1 MIEKPFGYDLESA
14 RKLNTELQKYFE
26 EEHIYRVDH
35 YLGKK
40 YVRELYEYRLN
51 LVSEWSGQNIAQVR
65 ILSSETLTMEGRGEY
80 YDKSGATRDF
90 LQNHLLQIL
99 AIAIMEIGASQD
111 SRNLQKSKYDA
122 LKSIKPLLIDPN
134 HDVIF

>member
-40 YVRELYEYRLN
+40 YVRDLYEYRLN
-51 LVSEWSGQNIAQVR
+51 LTHEWNDKTIAQVR
-65 ILSSETLTMEGRGEY
+65 IVSSETLTMEGRGAY
-80 YDKSGATRDF
+80 YDTS
-90 LQNHLLQIL
+90 
-99 AIAIMEIGASQD
+99 
-111 SRNLQKSKYDA
+111 
-122 LKSIKPLLIDPN
+122 
-134 HDVIF
+134 